1 MTPEVRAIADRFI
14 YEQATLKHIASL
26 APEGALD
33 RPVPGTD
40 WTVRQ
45 LLGHLAQSLNDYA
58 EMVRKLAGGEPPIPQ
73 GWDPHAV
80 NAETVARLEKASLTD
95 LFQLFGSGI
104 NDLVAELTA
113 IPDGRVEEQS
123 GPTPAMSTLQ
133 VLAGHCL
140 THAIPLVE
148 ALPEVRMDAL
158 VLNWLL
164 YADFETDEGRAW
176 QDALMKEAQAYIESL
191 PDEEEDDE

>member
-14 YEQATLKHIASL
+14 YEQATLKHIAAL
-26 APEGALD
+26 APADALD
-33 RPVPGTD
+33 RPVPGTG

-73 GWDPHAV
+73 DWDPHAV
-80 NAETVARLEKASLTD
+80 NAATVARLEKAPLRD

-104 NDLVAELTA
+104 NDLVAELAA
-113 IPDGRVEEQS
+113 IPDEQVGEQS
-123 GPTPAMSTLQ
+123 GPTPTMSTLHM
-133 VLAGHCL
+133 LAGHCL

-164 YADFETDEGRAW
+164 YAEFETEEGRAW
-176 QDALMKEAQAYIESL
+176 QNALMKEAQAYIESL
-191 PDEEEDDE
+191 PDEEEEDE